1 MNVFVFT
8 EGLSIDYLG
17 NLVVAELLSNPN
29 INVYITEIP
38 AFLFPD
44 CSENTTGM
52 YGMGYTISKKVPLKY
67 KNAVVVHEDYIEE
80 LLSQKTMDLVVYAS
94 IRRKFRPPHRRLEWK
109 HPEQPCDFFHIV
121 TEHYPKEKIIAFEGE
136 DDNNFLDEVVDRVTY
151 YKRELLPK
159 DINRAHPVSFA
170 FPSYWKPDKK
180 YLEDKKIYIMSEYSP
195 QNPGGRFETEQEY
208 YKQYSR
214 ALFGYTMKKAGWD
227 CLRHY
232 EILGAGCLP
241 YFEDIENKPE
251 TIMST
256 WPIKLQKDVNSL
268 CEKILSQKNYNSP
281 LSYKLGKSPF
291 QQVKSVSDKELNYY
305 DILYKD
311 FMDWFNEYGKT
322 SIYSK
327 ILESHL
333 TS

>member
-8 EGLSIDYLG
+8 EGLEIDYLG

-38 AFLFPD
+38 YFLFPD
-44 CSENTTGM
+44 CSERTTGM
-52 YGMGYTISKKVPLKY
+52 YGMGYTITKKIPLRY
-67 KNAVVVHEDYIEE
+67 KNAVVVHEDYIED
-80 LLSQKTMDLVVYAS
+80 LLSQKIIDLIVYAS

-121 TEHYPKEKIIAFEGE
+121 TEYYPKEKIIAFEGE
-136 DDNNFLDEVVDRVTY
+136 DDNNFLEEVVNKVTY

-159 DINRAHPVSFA
+159 DLHKAHPVSFS
-170 FPSYWKPDKK
+170 FPSYWSPGKE
-180 YLEDKKIYIMSEYSP
+180 YLEENKINILAEYSP
-195 QNPGGRFETEQEY
+195 NISGKRFETEQEY
-208 YKQYSR
+208 YKQYSK

-232 EILGAGCLP
+232 EILGAGTLP
-241 YFEDIENKPE
+241 YFENIENKPE
-251 TIMST
+251 TIMAT
-256 WPIKLQKDVNSL
+256 WEIKLQKDVNAL
-268 CEKILSQKNYNSP
+268 YKKIQNDSN
-281 LSYKLGKSPF
+281 
-291 QQVKSVSDKELNYY
+291 QVSSVSDKDLNYY
-305 DILYKD
+305 YQLHKD
-311 FMDWFNEYGKT
+311 FNDWFKEYGKT

-327 ILESHL
+327 ILENHF